1 MIQPIR
7 SYKPFWLGYA
17 GGMEIEKIKPPFTH
31 ERVWAWCTRAGE
43 LAVEEHLSGED
54 HTRTW
59 HDADLRKHA
68 RAWVLKHRM
77 DRQRA
82 AEAAVQSAGQAA
94 WFSAIAAMISAAL
107 AAVAI
112 GLALFHYTD

>member
-1 MIQPIR
+1 
-7 SYKPFWLGYA
+7 
-17 GGMEIEKIKPPFTH
+17 MEIEQIKPPFTH
-31 ERVWAWCTRAGE
+31 ERVWGWCTRAGE

-68 RAWVLKHRM
+68 RTWVLKHRL
-77 DRQRA
+77 DRERA

-94 WFSAIAAMISAAL
+94 WFSAIAAMISAVL